1 MKTGMLWFDDDPKRS
16 ISEKVERAAVR
27 YREKYGV
34 APDMCYANP
43 VSLADSPESV
53 QPKAASSGAG
63 KGLSRI
69 TLKHARSILP
79 NHFWLGVSDS

>member
-16 ISEKVERAAVR
+16 ISEKVERAALR

-34 APDMCYANP
+34 APDLCYANP
-43 VSLADSPESV
+43 ASLADSPESV
-53 QPKAASSGAG
+53 QPKAASSSAG